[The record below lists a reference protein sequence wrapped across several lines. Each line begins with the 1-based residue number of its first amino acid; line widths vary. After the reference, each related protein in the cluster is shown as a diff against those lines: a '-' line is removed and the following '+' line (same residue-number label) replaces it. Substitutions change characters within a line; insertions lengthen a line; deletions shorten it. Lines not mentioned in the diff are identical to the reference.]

1 VKLLGLQS
9 ESTCSPRIVDLCCAL
24 PAAGPG
30 TGRGRGT
37 RDLGV
42 QGKIMGQGAST
53 QTLNPNLTYITGELQ
68 LDFDLR
74 NFCMVWFVSGARAVL
89 PTVVV

>member
-1 VKLLGLQS
+1 M
-9 ESTCSPRIVDLCCAL
+9 ELCFAL

-68 LDFDLR
+68 LDFGQNVDPET
-74 NFCMVWFVSGARAVL
+74 FVWCLMFGL
-89 PTVVV
+89 